1 MTCDILFVGENMRNY
16 CMGVYRG
23 IFSNDPIFV
32 LHMKPKSPA
41 ATDLAANNT
50 SLVNEIV
57 KKKVAKSI
65 CMKIE
70 FLFVGLISMIYIEF
84 LRKCYSRLNPW

>member
-1 MTCDILFVGENMRNY
+1 
-16 CMGVYRG
+16 
-23 IFSNDPIFV
+23 
-32 LHMKPKSPA
+32 MKPKSRA
-41 ATDLAANNT
+41 ATDLAANST
-50 SLVNEIV
+50 SVGNEIV

-84 LRKCYSRLNPW
+84 LRKCYLRLNPWQLDFLKSSCYRFNWK